1 MANRTQELAGLLP
14 YTVRDKFRYYLGY
27 VSDRLIDMAL
37 EEGVYHRLKE
47 LRDEVD
53 LIFLVRLLYGY
64 FVVGFRNY
72 EEMLGF
78 FDRKEVKGFQIGST
92 VFTRQSP
99 ITFEWQRITNELENL
114 VNRAGMA
121 FYVRPTVSVDEV
133 LRRIIRSLSDESV
146 KAERDS

>member
-1 MANRTQELAGLLP
+1 MANRTQELASLLP

-27 VSDRLIDMAL
+27 VHDRLIDMAL

-53 LIFLVRLLYGY
+53 LIFLIRLLYGY

-78 FDRKEVKGFQIGST
+78 FDKKGVKGFQIGST
-92 VFTRQSP
+92 VFNRQSP
-99 ITFEWQRITNELENL
+99 ITFEWQRITDELENL
-114 VNRAGMA
+114 VNRAGIA